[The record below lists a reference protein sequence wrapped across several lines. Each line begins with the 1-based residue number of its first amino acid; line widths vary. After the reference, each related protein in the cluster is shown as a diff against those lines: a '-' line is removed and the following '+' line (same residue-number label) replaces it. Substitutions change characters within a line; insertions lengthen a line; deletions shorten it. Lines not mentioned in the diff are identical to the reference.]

1 MPIKLFKR
9 NANFLRARNGTMEL
23 RREIKKHQKKK
34 SRQNMHTYTH
44 FDVCL
49 TTVSNSALSCGIVSP
64 LGLSHNDFN

>member
-1 MPIKLFKR
+1 
-9 NANFLRARNGTMEL
+9 MEL